1 MPFLKDIGASWD
13 RPGPFLCQGKT
24 MAESS
29 RIVAAYTLHKFHN
42 RAAEGIEKSFG
53 GATRIALKDPRLCL
67 LLPLWTQALAALGYA
82 SRLVF
87 IYRNPLEVA
96 ASIHRRNQIPARRG
110 LQLWLYY
117 NLRCLQDA
125 ESLGGIARVA
135 SFHALLDDPEGVAA
149 VLAFIL
155 CHRRSTIKGP
165 QSAYATNWIRAVPV
179 DSC

>member
-1 MPFLKDIGASWD
+1 
-13 RPGPFLCQGKT
+13 
-24 MAESS
+24 
-29 RIVAAYTLHKFHN
+29 
-42 RAAEGIEKSFG
+42 
-53 GATRIALKDPRLCL
+53 

-96 ASIHRRNQIPARRG
+96 ASIHRRNQIPARIG

-165 QSAYATNWIRAVPV
+165 NLRTPRIGSALSQLTLVDPCVQSTLGNPFRP
-179 DSC
+179 